1 MELHEQL
8 NLVKDEESLLAF
20 VRQLQLDRIAS
31 IESKRKSPSS
41 PYGPEARGWEN
52 TSIESF
58 LEAAYS
64 WAEATNF
71 GVSQGMAPSNP
82 WLRFAAFLYCGKIY
96 E

>member
-8 NLVKDEESLLAF
+8 NLVKDELSLLAF
-20 VRQLQLDRIAS
+20 VRELHLDRTAS
-31 IESKRKSPSS
+31 VEQERNSNSS

-58 LEAAYS
+58 LQGALS
-64 WAEATNF
+64 WAEATHF
-71 GVSQGMAPSNP
+71 GATQGLPPSNP
-82 WLRFAAFLYCGKIY
+82 WQKFAVFLYCGKIY